1 MCMTLNAAR
10 RFAII
15 ASACMLTLGASA
27 CSTGSG
33 DSEQS
38 RPSAPPTAEVRMSG
52 GYVMNEDGTLQ
63 KPEVDM
69 PAPVLDPAALEYSP
83 EGAELAARHFLAL
96 TEYAWATGDT
106 IALKKMSD
114 ESCEY
119 CTSTLDRVV
128 STYSSGGWVSGLHY
142 TVLETLRVEEIGAS
156 HPNTFGV
163 QLNVDTSSSIG
174 YEPPRIVEYEKST
187 NNLSL
192 FLRWSGNDWYV
203 SGGSVSDGIS

>member
-1 MCMTLNAAR
+1 MTLNAAR

-38 RPSAPPTAEVRMSG
+38 RPSPPPTAEVRMSG

-106 IALKKMSD
+106 STMRAFFTD
-114 ESCEY
+114 E
-119 CTSTLDRVV
+119 CTPCKSMADRVDEL
-128 STYSSGGWVSGLHY
+128 YASGGWMDGTKYV
-142 TVLETLRVEEIGAS
+142 TKEIVRIEEISDRPA
-156 HPNTFGV
+156 TFGV
-163 QLNVDTSSSIG
+163 QL
-174 YEPPRIVEYEKST
+174 IVSQGAST
-187 NNLSL
+187 A
-192 FLRWSGNDWYV
+192 Y
-203 SGGSVSDGIS
+203 SDGTLHQRATKELDMALFIHWNDANWKVVDEDAKSIE